1 MTRKRI
7 LIVDD
12 DTALL
17 QMLEDGIEL
26 LCVDCEVE
34 RATDGRAALRHLA
47 RRPFDL
53 VLTDYHMPGMNGLE
67 LAVVVRQTLPHTRIV
82 LMTAYG
88 EGEAVQDGIR
98 ALDLEGCLQKP
109 FSLEQV
115 RALLQDPPE
124 ARSWTTWKD
133 ATVGGETRA

>member
-26 LCVDCEVE
+26 LCADCEVE

-47 RRPFDL
+47 RHSFDL

-67 LAVVVRQTLPHTRIV
+67 LAVVVRQALPHTRIV

-88 EGEAVQDGIR
+88 EGERVQDGIR
-98 ALDLEGCLQKP
+98 ALDLEGYLKKP
-109 FSLEQV
+109 FSMKQLW
-115 RALLQDPPE
+115 ALLEDLPQGV
-124 ARSWTTWKD
+124 S
-133 ATVGGETRA
+133 